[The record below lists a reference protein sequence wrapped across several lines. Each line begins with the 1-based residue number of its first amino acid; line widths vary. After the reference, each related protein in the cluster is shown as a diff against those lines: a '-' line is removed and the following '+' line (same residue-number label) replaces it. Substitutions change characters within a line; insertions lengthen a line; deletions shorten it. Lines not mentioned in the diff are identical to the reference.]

1 MLNLNRTSAVVL
13 RQLYLL
19 RGSPARVLPLFIW
32 VAIDIVLWG
41 FITRYLNSV
50 ASAGFNFVPAMLGAV
65 LLWDFFTRVMQGV
78 TMAFF
83 EDVWSR
89 NFLNVFASP
98 LRISEYLSG
107 LVISSV
113 ATSSIGLVVML
124 VLATTVF
131 HLPIATYGVALAGF
145 LLVLFLFGI
154 ALGIVGSAIVL
165 RLGPA
170 AEWFVWPIPAL
181 ISPLAGVFYPIAT
194 LPVWMQGLSKA
205 LPPVYVFEGMR
216 GIVMGHEV
224 SAGNLVIGGALAVG
238 YILLACWFFARVY
251 RHAVRTGLIAR
262 YSAESLS

>member
-1 MLNLNRTSAVVL
+1 MRTRPILAIPA
-13 RQLYLL
+13 RQFYLY
-19 RGSPARVLPLFIW
+19 RGSPARIMSLFAWI
-32 VAIDIVLWG
+32 AIDIVLWG
-41 FITRYLNSV
+41 FISRYLNTV
-50 ASAGFNFVPAMLGAV
+50 ASPGFNFVPALLGAV

-194 LPVWMQGLSKA
+194 LPVWMQWLSKA
-205 LPPVYVFEGMR
+205 LPPAYVFEGMR
-216 GIVMGHEV
+216 GIVLGHGV
-224 SAGNLVIGGALAVG
+224 SVGSLVIGG
-238 YILLACWFFARVY
+238 
-251 RHAVRTGLIAR
+251 
-262 YSAESLS
+262 